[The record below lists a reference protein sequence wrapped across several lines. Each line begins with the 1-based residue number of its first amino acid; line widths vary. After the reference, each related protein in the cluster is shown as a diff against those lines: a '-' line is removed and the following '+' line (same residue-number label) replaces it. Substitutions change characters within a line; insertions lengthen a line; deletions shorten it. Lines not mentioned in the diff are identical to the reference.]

1 MKTLLDRLHTFF
13 TNLENHSGL
22 QLGLL
27 IAITL
32 LAALLRIY
40 KLGEWSF
47 WIDEVLWVNFS
58 ANLSDFS
65 FLRWPLS
72 AILINLAVTIFG
84 INEWSARLSPA
95 LIGIAT
101 IPLLYF
107 PLRKLFNPTTSLL
120 ACTFLA
126 ISPWHLYW
134 SQNAR
139 FYTALLLIFN
149 IALFAFYIGIEK
161 NRAIFIIGAMFL
173 FFFAVNERQ
182 HILFLIPIVFSYIF
196 FLLILRLN
204 IPPGVRLRNFFL
216 LAVPIAAYGLYDSS
230 FLSFLYNPFFG
241 PPNHGPF
248 RLLASVVYWVGIP
261 LICLGIVSSL
271 NIIFKKDRRGLI
283 IVLGAWVPLILLLII
298 SPLTF
303 TVDRYVFISLP
314 CWATLGALAINDL
327 FSQAIPHNRVL
338 LWGVLLIL
346 LIEPLGRDYLYFEQQ
361 SGARLDWKQAFEF
374 VKMRKQEGDM
384 VYTSW
389 PELGEYYLD
398 EDVLWINDF
407 RKDSKLANKR
417 VWFVIEESNT
427 NGSLKT
433 SEWLSENSRLM
444 KIMSLSLPGKNLYIR
459 ISLLDSNSQKPY
471 QFDAQKIAD
480 NFRKLVHNLRT

>member
-1 MKTLLDRLHTFF
+1 
-13 TNLENHSGL
+13 
-22 QLGLL
+22 
-27 IAITL
+27 
-32 LAALLRIY
+32 
-40 KLGEWSF
+40 
-47 WIDEVLWVNFS
+47 
-58 ANLSDFS
+58 
-65 FLRWPLS
+65 
-72 AILINLAVTIFG
+72 
-84 INEWSARLSPA
+84 
-95 LIGIAT
+95 
-101 IPLLYF
+101 
-107 PLRKLFNPTTSLL
+107 
-120 ACTFLA
+120 
-126 ISPWHLYW
+126 
-134 SQNAR
+134 
-139 FYTALLLIFN
+139 
-149 IALFAFYIGIEK
+149 
-161 NRAIFIIGAMFL
+161 
-173 FFFAVNERQ
+173 
-182 HILFLIPIVFSYIF
+182 
-196 FLLILRLN
+196 
-204 IPPGVRLRNFFL
+204 
-216 LAVPIAAYGLYDSS
+216 
-230 FLSFLYNPFFG
+230 
-241 PPNHGPF
+241 
-248 RLLASVVYWVGIP
+248 
-261 LICLGIVSSL
+261 
-271 NIIFKKDRRGLI
+271 LI

-480 NFRKLVHNLRT
+480 IFRKLVHNLRT